1 LAPTRRPKGWQLPKS
16 FGVEFVSRSQN
27 RFLCQSCI
35 NRESEETM
43 PGVFDR
49 LQRQIEDKKQEGG
62 ITALDLADLP
72 PALRKIM
79 RLMLRQLEM
88 TYPQLVE
95 TMSNMPANEKLSQA
109 ELDEALNTLSRQFWL
124 LRFGE
129 GNRATYKVNLRRKAG
144 STLSTNIWASLDA
157 KISGEKPKE

>member
-1 LAPTRRPKGWQLPKS
+1 
-16 FGVEFVSRSQN
+16 
-27 RFLCQSCI
+27 
-35 NRESEETM
+35 M

-49 LQRQIEDKKQEGG
+49 LQHQIEDKKQEGG

-95 TMSNMPANEKLSQA
+95 TMSNMAENEKLSQKD
-109 ELDEALNTLSRQFWL
+109 LILIKLSGQPSNSERL
-124 LRFGE
+124 
-129 GNRATYKVNLRRKAG
+129 
-144 STLSTNIWASLDA
+144 
-157 KISGEKPKE
+157 

>member
-1 LAPTRRPKGWQLPKS
+1 
-16 FGVEFVSRSQN
+16 
-27 RFLCQSCI
+27 
-35 NRESEETM
+35 M

-95 TMSNMPANEKLSQA
+95 AMSNMPAEEKLSQVD
-109 ELDEALNTLSRQFWL
+109 LDEALNTLSKQFWL
-124 LRFGE
+124 MRFGE
-129 GNRATYKVNLRRKAG
+129 GSRATYKVNLRRKAG
-144 STLSTNIWASLDA
+144 SSLSTNIWATLDA